1 VVEFRHQSTRS
12 ATSNGSTIADARH
25 GAGLTQRELAER
37 IGVPLWTVARIERG
51 DRAPGPHLAAVAAA
65 TGRSADSLLAEPAR
79 GSTETA
85 QEQAT
90 PDAPEDS
97 GAAAGEATD
106 RFTAGHWSRNII
118 FASIVTLATIRF
130 FAEDIGV
137 LPRAVKFV
145 DVPILLFLLVLSWAA
160 PRVRDRTPVSTRYLL
175 PAVAFLAVCVAS
187 VLLNSGRA
195 EPGPALLFIYG
206 FLAPILLF
214 HLVRTLWP
222 TGHALS
228 FSRLLVALAW
238 VEFAV
243 VLFIDLPQYLNIHD
257 PDLVSGTFGENAYQL
272 VFFLLMAAAL
282 VAGISTV
289 ERGRPTARLAPL
301 FFAATVAT
309 CLLAQYR
316 AITLTFALTVLLIA
330 TLVGLV
336 RVRGAVAGLLI
347 ALAFGA
353 GILLVPSVFPELGL
367 QRTIDTLT
375 GNPGSYVSHRL
386 EAGSDIVDIY
396 TDEPRSTVVG
406 AGPATFSSRAWETYY
421 SPDERG
427 RSGIALPFPASLE
440 QTDIAQKY
448 MIPRLRDMQTIE
460 GSFAVV
466 EPAASY
472 YALLAEVGLLGFV
485 LMVAIYGRAFLDSA
499 RMSLAALRSAPD
511 GDPLP
516 GLMLAS
522 TAGFFVIIQMGIF
535 QNWWEVTRLTF
546 ILWTV
551 FAVATKEFEARYGTA
566 PRRRH
571 DALPAPQEGVRASV

>member
-1 VVEFRHQSTRS
+1 M
-12 ATSNGSTIADARH
+12 
-25 GAGLTQRELAER
+25 
-37 IGVPLWTVARIERG
+37 PLWTVARIERG
-51 DRAPGPHLAAVAAA
+51 ACDPGPHLAEVAAA
-65 TGRSADSLLAEPAR
+65 TGRSADLLLAEPAQ

-85 QEQAT
+85 QEK
-90 PDAPEDS
+90 PRPGAPEDP
-97 GAAAGEATD
+97 GAAPTEGTNSSAG
-106 RFTAGHWSRNII
+106 GHWSRII
-118 FASIVTLATIRF
+118 ILACIVTLVTIRF

-145 DVPILLFLLVLSWAA
+145 DVPILLLVLVVSWLA
-160 PRVRDRTPVSTRYLL
+160 PRARDRTPLSTRYLV

-228 FSRLLVALAW
+228 LSRLLVALVW
-238 VEFAV
+238 VQFTA
-243 VLFIDLPQYLNIHD
+243 VLFADLPQFLSGRN
-257 PDLVSGTFGENAYQL
+257 PDVVSGTFGENAYQL
-272 VFFLLMAAAL
+272 VFFLLMGAAL

-289 ERGRPTARLAPL
+289 EKHRLAAPLAPL

-309 CLLAQYR
+309 ILLAQYR
-316 AITLTFALTVLLIA
+316 AIMLTFALTVLLIA

-336 RVRGAVAGLLI
+336 RVRGAIAGVLI

-353 GILLVPSVFPELGL
+353 GLLLLPGVVPELKL
-367 QRTIDTLT
+367 QATVDTLT
-375 GNPGSYVSHRL
+375 GNPGSYVSKRL
-386 EAGSDIVDIY
+386 EAGSDIVDVY
-396 TDEPRSTVVG
+396 TDEPHSIVMG
-406 AGPATFSSRAWETYY
+406 AGPGTFNSRAWETYY
-421 SPDERG
+421 SPYEEA
-427 RSGIALPFPASLE
+427 RSGIPLPFPAHLE

-448 MIPRLRDMQTIE
+448 TIPRMRNMQTVE
-460 GSFAVV
+460 GSFALV

-472 YALLAEVGLLGFV
+472 YALLVEVGLVGFV
-485 LMVAIYGRAFLDSA
+485 LMVGIYVRAFLDSV
-499 RMSLAALRSAPD
+499 RMSLAALRRAPD

-522 TAGFFVIIQMGIF
+522 TAGFFVIIQMGIL

-546 ILWTV
+546 ILWMV
-551 FAVATKEFEARYGTA
+551 FAVATKEFEARYG
-566 PRRRH
+566 
-571 DALPAPQEGVRASV
+571 SVQRTRQVLA